1 MTMKQ
6 KQIVELIKSVGREA
20 AEDSLICM
28 GWATSYGQAKALCTK
43 ALKAA
48 Q

>member
-6 KQIVELIKSVGREA
+6 KQIVELVKAVGQEA

-28 GWATSYGQAKALCTK
+28 GWAKTYGQARSLITK
-43 ALKAA
+43 AQKA